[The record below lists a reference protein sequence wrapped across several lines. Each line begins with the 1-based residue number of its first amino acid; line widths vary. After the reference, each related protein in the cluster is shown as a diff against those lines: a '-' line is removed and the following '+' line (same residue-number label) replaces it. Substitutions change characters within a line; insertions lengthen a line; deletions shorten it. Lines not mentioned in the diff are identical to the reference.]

1 MVLGIKHIH
10 EVLNIKYRDLKPEN
24 ILLNDEGHVK
34 IVDFG
39 LCKLFDKPDDKSDTF
54 VGTAEYLAP
63 EMILRSGHT
72 KNVGILN
79 LYIYF

>member
-1 MVLGIKHIH
+1 MFT
-10 EVLNIKYRDLKPEN
+10 
-24 ILLNDEGHVK
+24 DEGHVK

-39 LCKLFDKPDDKSDTF
+39 VCKIFENPNKKSDTF

-72 KNVGILN
+72 KNVGI
-79 LYIYF
+79 

>member
-1 MVLGIKHIH
+1 MLT
-10 EVLNIKYRDLKPEN
+10 
-24 ILLNDEGHVK
+24 DEGHVK

-39 LCKLFDKPDDKSDTF
+39 ACKIFENPNEKSNTFFGICKIFENPNEKSNTF

-72 KNVGILN
+72 KNVGI
-79 LYIYF
+79 